1 MATVRDRR
9 EKEGMLKDR
18 YLVILG
24 AMYLDVKTGNIR
36 ER

>member
-1 MATVRDRR
+1 MATVKNRR

-24 AMYLDVKTGNIR
+24 AIWMLKIGNIR